1 MIACDDIAQA
11 TTFALY
17 CICSVWI
24 EQGNLETEAGAASVD
39 KKEIRVI
46 LADDHPVVR
55 TGIRTL
61 LQQAD
66 DIIVV
71 AETGNGSEVFKLVE
85 QLAPD
90 VLLLDMEMPGLSGV
104 EVAMR
109 LKAQGSSVSVLALSA
124 YDDEEYIRNLLLH
137 GAAGYLTKEE
147 AIEIIIDA
155 VRGVARGEQGWFSRR
170 AIAQLSALTRQ
181 ESSPAKELSNRELD
195 VLRLVAAGKTNLEI
209 GHALGISDKTVEKH
223 IGAVFSKLQVSSR
236 VEAAV
241 LAVQQGLV

>member
-1 MIACDDIAQA
+1 MD
-11 TTFALY
+11 
-17 CICSVWI
+17 
-24 EQGNLETEAGAASVD
+24 NR
-39 KKEIRVI
+39 EIRVI

-61 LQQAD
+61 LQQAE
-66 DIIVV
+66 DIVVV

-90 VLLLDMEMPGLSGV
+90 VLLLDLEMPGLSGV

-109 LKAQGSSVSVLALSA
+109 LKEEGAVVRVLALSA

-181 ESSPAKELSNRELD
+181 EPAPGKELTNRERD

-209 GHALGISDKTVEKH
+209 GHALGISEKTVEKH
-223 IGAVFSKLQVSSR
+223 MGAMFNKLQVSSR

-241 LAVQQGLV
+241 LAVQQGIV

>member
-1 MIACDDIAQA
+1 
-11 TTFALY
+11 
-17 CICSVWI
+17 
-24 EQGNLETEAGAASVD
+24 LEKAAGIVSVD
-39 KKEIRVI
+39 MSEIRVI

-55 TGIRTL
+55 TGIRSL
-61 LQQAD
+61 LEKAE
-66 DIIVV
+66 DIVVV
-71 AETGNGSEVFKLVE
+71 AETGNGSEVFDLVR
-85 QLAPD
+85 QLTPD

-109 LKAQGSSVSVLALSA
+109 LREQDAPVRVLALSA

-147 AIEIIIDA
+147 ATEIIIDA

-170 AIAQLSALTRQ
+170 AIAQLSALTRH
-181 ESSPAKELSNRELD
+181 ESHPVKELSNRERD

-209 GHALGISDKTVEKH
+209 GHTLGISEKTVEKH
-223 IGAVFSKLQVSSR
+223 IGAVFTKLQVSSR

>member
-1 MIACDDIAQA
+1 M
-11 TTFALY
+11 
-17 CICSVWI
+17 
-24 EQGNLETEAGAASVD
+24 D

-109 LKAQGSSVSVLALSA
+109 LKAQGAPVRVLALSA

-181 ESSPAKELSNRELD
+181 ESNPAKELSNRELD
-195 VLRLVAAGKTNLEI
+195 VLRLVTAGKTNLEI

>member
-1 MIACDDIAQA
+1 MD
-11 TTFALY
+11 
-17 CICSVWI
+17 
-24 EQGNLETEAGAASVD
+24 NR
-39 KKEIRVI
+39 EIRVI

-61 LQQAD
+61 LQQAE
-66 DIIVV
+66 DIVVV

-109 LKAQGSSVSVLALSA
+109 LKEEGAVVRVLALSA

-181 ESSPAKELSNRELD
+181 EPAPGKELTNRERD

-209 GHALGISDKTVEKH
+209 GHALGISEKTVEKH
-223 IGAVFSKLQVSSR
+223 MGAMFNKLQVSSR

-241 LAVQQGLV
+241 LAVEQGIV

>member
-1 MIACDDIAQA
+1 VDNQA
-11 TTFALY
+11 
-17 CICSVWI
+17 
-24 EQGNLETEAGAASVD
+24 
-39 KKEIRVI
+39 IRVI

-61 LQQAD
+61 LQQAE
-66 DIIVV
+66 DIVVV

-109 LKAQGSSVSVLALSA
+109 LKEKGAVVRVLALSA

-170 AIAQLSALTRQ
+170 AIAQLSALTRH
-181 ESSPAKELSNRELD
+181 EAHPAKELSNRELD

-209 GHALGISDKTVEKH
+209 GHTLGISEKTVEKH
-223 IGAVFSKLQVSSR
+223 MGAVFNKLQVSSR

>member
-1 MIACDDIAQA
+1 M
-11 TTFALY
+11 
-17 CICSVWI
+17 
-24 EQGNLETEAGAASVD
+24 E

-66 DIIVV
+66 DIVVV
-71 AETGNGSEVFKLVE
+71 AETGNGSEVFDLVV

-90 VLLLDMEMPGLSGV
+90 ILLLDMEMPGLSGV

-109 LKAQGSSVSVLALSA
+109 LKEQGAPVRVLALSA

-155 VRGVARGEQGWFSRR
+155 VRGVSRGEQGWFSRR
-170 AIAQLSALTRQ
+170 ATAKLSALTRH
-181 ESSPAKELSNRELD
+181 ETPHPAKELSNRELD
-195 VLRLVAAGKTNLEI
+195 VLRLVATGKTNLEI

-223 IGAVFSKLQVSSR
+223 IGAVFSKMQVSSR

>member
-1 MIACDDIAQA
+1 M
-11 TTFALY
+11 
-17 CICSVWI
+17 
-24 EQGNLETEAGAASVD
+24 D

-55 TGIRTL
+55 TGIKTL
-61 LQQAD
+61 LQQAE
-66 DIIVV
+66 DIVVV

-85 QLAPD
+85 QLTPD

-104 EVAMR
+104 EVAVR
-109 LKAQGSSVSVLALSA
+109 LKEQKAPVRVLALSA

-170 AIAQLSALTRQ
+170 AIAQLSALSRPDT
-181 ESSPAKELSNRELD
+181 SPAKELSNRERD
-195 VLRLVAAGKTNLEI
+195 VLRLVAAGKTNVEI
-209 GHALGISDKTVEKH
+209 GHALGISEKTVEKH
-223 IGAVFSKLQVSSR
+223 VGAVFNKLQVSSR